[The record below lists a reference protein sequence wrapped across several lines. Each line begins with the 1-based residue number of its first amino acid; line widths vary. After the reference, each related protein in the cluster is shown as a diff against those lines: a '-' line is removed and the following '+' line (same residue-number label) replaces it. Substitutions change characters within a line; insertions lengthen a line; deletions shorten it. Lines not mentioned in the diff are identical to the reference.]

1 MLQEI
6 CIICLATKIITLPYD
21 LICHTT
27 HFILA
32 SDKLLHNCDIKAMI
46 YYFLNMV
53 VTSRLRSIILS
64 YVHGEGILFSSTF
77 KR

>member
-6 CIICLATKIITLPYD
+6 CIICRATKIITLPYD

-53 VTSRLRSIILS
+53 VTSRL
-64 YVHGEGILFSSTF
+64 
-77 KR
+77 